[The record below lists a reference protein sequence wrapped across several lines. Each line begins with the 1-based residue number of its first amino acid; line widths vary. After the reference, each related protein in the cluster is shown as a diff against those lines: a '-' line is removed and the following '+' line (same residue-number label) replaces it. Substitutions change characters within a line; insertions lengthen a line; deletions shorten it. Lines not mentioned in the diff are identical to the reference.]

1 MFRSRMGFEL
11 NTALFL
17 QQAHAD
23 GCSFTRTA
31 TLGHQTLFLRYDAIR
46 AHFPALDAVA
56 LDRERY
62 ADRLLRE
69 AFGAHEVT
77 SFDASDFEGATVVHD
92 MNRPIAA
99 EWHGRFDAVIEM
111 GSLEHIFN
119 FPVAIENLMRIT
131 AVGGRLFIVTPAN
144 NHFGHGFYQFGTDLF
159 YRLLCAA
166 NGFEIERAYAF
177 EHRYFGPEM
186 GACGPWHE
194 ARDPAVVGV
203 RPIVIGENPML
214 LMIRA
219 RRIAV
224 EAGVLTIPQQS
235 DYSAMWKGHAD
246 SAPAPGPAP
255 PPSGGLKAAA
265 RTFLQTRCSGLYHWI
280 TTARFRRL
288 REGQRRTEHAL
299 GGSRCFRRTEMQ
311 GDSPVS

>member
-1 MFRSRMGFEL
+1 MGFEL

-17 QQAHAD
+17 QQAHGD
-23 GCSFTRTA
+23 GCVFTRTA
-31 TLGHQTLFLRYDAIR
+31 TLGHQTLFLRYDSLR

-69 AFGAHEVT
+69 AFCAQEVT

-111 GSLEHIFN
+111 GSLEHIFH
-119 FPVAIENLMRIT
+119 FPNAIENLMRMT

-159 YRLLCAA
+159 HRLLCPA
-166 NGFEIERAYAF
+166 NGFEIERMYAF

-186 GACGPWHE
+186 GDCGPWFE
-194 ARDPAVVGV
+194 VRDPAEVGT
-203 RPIVIGENPML
+203 RPIIIGENPML
-214 LMIRA
+214 LMLRA
-219 RRIAV
+219 RRTAA
-224 EAGVLTIPQQS
+224 EAGVLTTPQQS
-235 DYSAMWKGHAD
+235 DYAVMWKGVEGGPPLPAT
-246 SAPAPGPAP
+246 PAPG
-255 PPSGGLKAAA
+255 GLKGSA
-265 RTFLQTRCSGLYHWI
+265 RNFLQTHCPGLYHCI
-280 TTARFRRL
+280 VSARFRRL
-288 REGQRRTEHAL
+288 RERQRRAEQTLA
-299 GGSRCFRRTEMQ
+299 GSPCFVPTKIR
-311 GDSPVS
+311 GDSPTM